1 MARQGSHKV
10 LGVPLASLSVV
21 LCLLSGCTL
30 PQPLDSPIPRI
41 EAGMHTAPAR
51 QPLDTPFLCIEAG
64 MHTAP
69 IRAIDVDAQARFLVT
84 ASDDKT
90 ARLWSLASGEL
101 LKVLRPPIGTGN
113 EGKLY
118 AVAISPDGETVA
130 AAGWTK
136 AGIDFHNIYL
146 FGRASGR
153 LQRRISGL
161 PEVIHHLAYAP
172 NGRYLAAT
180 LGKPNGIRLYDTRDY
195 REIARDSDYGDR
207 SNWAEFDRR
216 GRLVTSSYDGDV
228 RLYDAQF
235 KRIARRKAPGG
246 ERPFAV
252 RFSPDGTLVAVGFD
266 DTRAVNVLSGE
277 DLSFRNAPDTG
288 SVASGNLLAVAW
300 SRDGQRLYA
309 GGRYRDSS
317 GICPILQWSQA
328 GRGPVTRLPA
338 ATNTVIDLRTLAN
351 GRLVFGAQ
359 DPAFGVFDAQ
369 DTKKLTRRPAQ
380 VEYSGRHA
388 DLRLSHHGSIVEFA
402 YDTLTSENRWARHSA
417 RVNLAEGR
425 VLVDPPALQKAL
437 GLVDLTPPRNEG
449 LPIKEWRNSY
459 KPTLDGTPLAL
470 APYEISRVL
479 AISPDGERFLLGT
492 EWNLRLFDRWGKQI
506 RRLPTPSVTRAVNI
520 GGDGRV
526 AVAAFGDGTLRWY
539 RLRDG
544 AELLALFL
552 HTDGS
557 RWVLWTPEGFFT
569 SSPGGEAVVGYHLD
583 QGPDTAG
590 EFVTVEQL
598 YRLYSRPELVARRLE
613 EGIDT
618 ELQAALA
625 RIGDVRQVLAA
636 GLPPTLELLSPPE
649 SQQRTRE
656 FTLQIK
662 IAPSTGG
669 VGRIVYRVNG
679 VVVGDLTARPVDI
692 SVPYHRRPFTL
703 APGRNVI
710 SATAFNA
717 QNTVESTPVDTVVHV
732 HAGERRPTLYVLALG
747 VSDYRDRALQLRYAA
762 DDAKALVDTLR
773 RQGQRLF
780 ARVEVTSLLDR
791 DVTLGKLEAAFRDL
805 AGKVQ
810 ADDVF
815 IIYLAGHGM
824 TLDGEYHFIP
834 ADVIYENA
842 PALRAGSVPQE
853 RLQRWLGAIQA
864 QKSLVLLDTC
874 ASGAFVTA
882 LSGTVTQ
889 LASARDLSEK
899 GAIDKLMRATGR
911 AVIAASTERQFALEG
926 HSGHGVFTYALLQ
939 GLRGEA
945 DAQGDRDGAITVDEL
960 SAYVAKEV
968 PRITLEKWKYEQ
980 FPMRQFGGL
989 PFPIGLVP

>member
-1 MARQGSHKV
+1 
-10 LGVPLASLSVV
+10 
-21 LCLLSGCTL
+21 
-30 PQPLDSPIPRI
+30 
-41 EAGMHTAPAR
+41 
-51 QPLDTPFLCIEAG
+51 
-64 MHTAP
+64 
-69 IRAIDVDAQARFLVT
+69 
-84 ASDDKT
+84 
-90 ARLWSLASGEL
+90 
-101 LKVLRPPIGTGN
+101 
-113 EGKLY
+113 
-118 AVAISPDGETVA
+118 
-130 AAGWTK
+130 
-136 AGIDFHNIYL
+136 
-146 FGRASGR
+146 
-153 LQRRISGL
+153 
-161 PEVIHHLAYAP
+161 
-172 NGRYLAAT
+172 
-180 LGKPNGIRLYDTRDY
+180 
-195 REIARDSDYGDR
+195 
-207 SNWAEFDRR
+207 
-216 GRLVTSSYDGDV
+216 LVTSSWDGYV

-235 KRIARRKAPGG
+235 KRIAKQKAPGG

-288 SVASGNLLAVAW
+288 SVSSGNVLAVAW

-309 GGRYRDSS
+309 GGRYLDSS

-328 GRGPVTRLPA
+328 GRGVVTRLPA
-338 ATNTVIDLRTLAN
+338 ATNTIMDMRALAD
-351 GRLVFGAQ
+351 GRLVFGAA
-359 DPAFGVFDAQ
+359 DPTFGASDAQ
-369 DTKKLTRRPAQ
+369 GAKTLTRGPAQ
-380 VEYSGRHA
+380 VDYRGPHA
-388 DLRLSHHGSIVEFA
+388 DLRLSHNGSVVEFV
-402 YDTLTSENRWARHSA
+402 YDTLSSENRRTRHLARLH
-417 RVNLAEGR
+417 LAEGR
-425 VLVDPPALQKAL
+425 LLIDPPALATGLASIQRRLAELGYDPGPADGRAGPRTRAAIQTFQRARGLPADGEPGPALQTAL
-437 GLVDLTPPRNEG
+437 GLVELMPPRTEG
-449 LPIKEWRNSY
+449 LAIEEWRNSD
-459 KPTLDGTPLAL
+459 KPTLDGTPLPL
-470 APYEISRVL
+470 DPYEISRAL
-479 AISPDGERFLLGT
+479 AITPDAKRFLLGT
-492 EWNLRLFDRWGKQI
+492 EWNLRLFDRRGQQVWEV
-506 RRLPTPSVTRAVNI
+506 PVPSNTRAVNLS
-520 GGDGRV
+520 GDGRL
-526 AVAAFGDGTLRWY
+526 AVAAFSDGTLRWY

-552 HTDGS
+552 HADGS
-557 RWVLWTPEGFFT
+557 RWVLWTPEGFF
-569 SSPGGEAVVGYHLD
+569 SASPGGEALIGYHLN
-583 QGPDTAG
+583 QGPDAAG
-590 EFVTVEQL
+590 EFITVEQL
-598 YRLYSRPELVARRLE
+598 YRLYSRPELVSRRLE

-618 ELQAALA
+618 EIQAALG
-625 RIGDVRQVLAA
+625 RIGDVRQVLAG
-636 GLPPTLELLSPPE
+636 GLPPILELLSPPE
-649 SQQRTRE
+649 SQQRARD
-656 FTLQIK
+656 FILQVK
-662 IAPSTGG
+662 IAPTTGG

-710 SATAFNA
+710 SVTVFNA
-717 QNTVESTPVDTVVHV
+717 QNTVESTPVETVVHV
-732 HAGERRPTLYVLALG
+732 QADERRPTLYVLALG

-762 DDAKALVDTLR
+762 DHAKALVDTLR

-791 DVTLGKLEAAFRDL
+791 DVTVGKLEAAFRDL

-842 PALRAGSVPQE
+842 QVLRAGSVQQE

-864 QKSLVLLDTC
+864 QKSLILLDTC

-926 HSGHGVFTYALLQ
+926 YSGHGVFTYTLLQ

-989 PFPIGLVP
+989 PFPIGLVPR